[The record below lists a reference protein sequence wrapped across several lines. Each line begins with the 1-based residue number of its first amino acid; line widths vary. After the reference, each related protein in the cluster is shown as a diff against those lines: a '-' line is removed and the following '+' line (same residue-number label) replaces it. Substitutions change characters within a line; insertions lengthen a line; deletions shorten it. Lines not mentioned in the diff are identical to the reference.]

1 MLNIEGYVKKKKE
14 KKCEYILY
22 KLYYDP
28 ILKTT
33 IID

>member
-1 MLNIEGYVKKKKE
+1 MLNIKGYVKKERKK
-14 KKCEYILY
+14 KYEYILY

-33 IID
+33 IIN